1 LFSPHCS
8 LKFYAVG
15 IALAQMKK
23 NYILFAGLAVAGLY
37 CISLAWIKP
46 KHSGN
51 TPAEQTRII
60 VKATTSFLNSLSE
73 AQRAKILFAFT
84 PQKAATGVKFQFDG
98 NGGGPPPGRRD
109 SSRRPPNGN
118 PPENAS
124 VGRRGKGT
132 GGSAGEKY
140 GDAVWSNFPVT
151 FVKRPGLN
159 LGSLNPAQRE
169 GAMQLL
175 KELLSPAGLTKI
187 KEIMGSD
194 QVLADSG
201 ADFSAGNDSYL
212 LAIFGKPNLD
222 SPWMVEF
229 GGHHLALNIVIAGS
243 QGALTPTL
251 TGAQPSIYKAGGKT
265 VRVLAAENDKAFD
278 LLNTLDDGQRKKAIL
293 NYEVGDLVLGPGHDG
308 EVIVPEGLKASEMS
322 QQQKEMLT
330 DLIAQWAGIINN
342 AYSKARIEEISA
354 GINETYFAWS
364 GPTTHAPG
372 KNGSS
377 YYRIQGPRVIIE
389 FSPQGIGGD
398 LTMHVHTIYRDPLNN
413 YGNAFIRK

>member
-1 LFSPHCS
+1 
-8 LKFYAVG
+8 
-15 IALAQMKK
+15 MKK
-23 NYILFAGLAVAGLY
+23 KYILFAGVSFAGL
-37 CISLAWIKP
+37 CCLCFAWIRP
-46 KHSGN
+46 INSGS
-51 TPAEQTRII
+51 TSGEQTHVI
-60 VKATTSFLNSLSE
+60 VKAATAFLNSLSE
-73 AQRAKILFAFT
+73 EQRAKVLFAFT

-109 SSRRPPNGN
+109 SSMRPPGGRNPQGN
-118 PPENAS
+118 PPR
-124 VGRRGKGT
+124 VGPDRGP
-132 GGSAGEKY
+132 GGFAGEKY
-140 GDAVWSNFPVT
+140 GDDVWSNFPVT

-159 LGSLNPAQRE
+159 LGSLNPTQRE

-194 QVLADSG
+194 QVLADNG

-212 LAIFGKPNLD
+212 LAIFGKPNPD

-251 TGAQPSIYKAGGKT
+251 TGAQPAVYQSGGKT

-278 LLNTLDDGQRKKAIL
+278 LLNALDAGQCKKAIL

-308 EVIVPEGLKASEMS
+308 EVMVPEGLKASEMTAG
-322 QQQKEMLT
+322 QKEMLT
-330 DLIAQWAGIINN
+330 DLISQWAEIINH
-342 AYSKARIEEISA
+342 AYSKERMEEIKA
-354 GINETYFAWS
+354 GIEETYFAWS
-364 GPTTHAPG
+364 GPTSHNPG

-389 FSPQGIGGD
+389 FSPQGLGGD
-398 LTMHVHTIYRDPLNN
+398 LTMHVHTIYRDPQNN
-413 YGNAFIRK
+413 YGNGFRK

>member
-1 LFSPHCS
+1 
-8 LKFYAVG
+8 
-15 IALAQMKK
+15 MKR
-23 NYILFAGLAVAGLY
+23 NYILFAGIAFAGLY
-37 CISLAWIKP
+37 CICFAWIKP
-46 KHSGN
+46 IHQG
-51 TPAEQTRII
+51 TPEEQTRLI
-60 VKATTSFLNSLSE
+60 VKATNDFLQSLNE
-73 AQRAKILFAFT
+73 GQRAKILFAFT
-84 PQKAATGVKFQFDG
+84 PQKVATGVKFQFDG
-98 NGGGPPPGRRD
+98 NGGGPGRRD
-109 SSRRPPNGN
+109 SSIRPPNGN
-118 PPENAS
+118 PPGS
-124 VGRRGKGT
+124 PPRGGQGKGP

-159 LGSLNPAQRE
+159 LGSLNATQRK

-175 KELLSPAGLTKI
+175 KALLSPAGFTKI
-187 KEIMGSD
+187 EEIMGSD

-212 LAIFGKPNLD
+212 LAIFGKPNPD

-243 QGALTPTL
+243 EGALTPTL
-251 TGAQPSIYKAGGKT
+251 TGAQPSVYQASGKT

-278 LLNTLDDGQRKKAIL
+278 LLNALDPDQLKKAIL

-308 EVIVPEGLKASEMS
+308 EVMVSEGLKASEMTAK
-322 QQQKEMLT
+322 QKEMLT
-330 DLIAQWAGIINN
+330 DLIAQWAGIINT
-342 AYSKARIEEISA
+342 AYAKARMQEIRE

-364 GPTTHAPG
+364 GPTTHAPN

-389 FSPQGIGGD
+389 FSPQGLGGD

-413 YGNAFIRK
+413 YGNGFRK